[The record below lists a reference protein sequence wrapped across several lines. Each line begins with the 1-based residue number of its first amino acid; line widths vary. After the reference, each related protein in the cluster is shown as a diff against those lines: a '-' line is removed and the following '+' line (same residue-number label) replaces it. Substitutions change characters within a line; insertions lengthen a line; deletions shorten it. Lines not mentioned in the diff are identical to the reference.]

1 MVMYIYFSF
10 ARVALVHSP
19 CVRYALLFL
28 GRCRLLPCNCYRC
41 CWWWFWSARWS
52 AVLSINS
59 GWGRLMRTPSVTG
72 EQDHVRCWCVNTQR
86 ASRTSSGK
94 TEYEKTKRIS
104 IADNRCSV
112 QSWQDRF
119 GANQFHSQRKPQRDT
134 NVLGSLLQEP
144 GWGCTHAQ
152 TLAWPALLSLS
163 WCLTISVCAALSTL
177 LTSASAVS
185 MAWLV
190 RSRFERG
197 DGDWGCAKS
206 WMSDG
211 RLVVTKTGPR
221 RLLLVT

>member
-1 MVMYIYFSF
+1 MYINFSF

-41 CWWWFWSARWS
+41 WWWWFWSARWS

-94 TEYEKTKRIS
+94 TEYEKTKRIT

-112 QSWQDRF
+112 QSWQFKIDS
-119 GANQFHSQRKPQRDT
+119 GP
-134 NVLGSLLQEP
+134 
-144 GWGCTHAQ
+144 
-152 TLAWPALLSLS
+152 
-163 WCLTISVCAALSTL
+163 ISSTL
-177 LTSASAVS
+177 NASHRGIQTSLAHCFKNPAGGALT
-185 MAWLV
+185 
-190 RSRFERG
+190 
-197 DGDWGCAKS
+197 
-206 WMSDG
+206 
-211 RLVVTKTGPR
+211 PR
-221 RLLLVT
+221 PSLGQCFCH